1 MNTYLK
7 LDQNSYLFNNRPS
20 SELITQSGRYGDETD
35 CEISLWVNG
44 GSAYRFK
51 TSNEAVDKIDALDYK
66 SQEKLAER
74 IALKVAQTIEIEV
87 NKMLSNLK

>member
-7 LDQNSYLFNNRPS
+7 INEDSIMFNGKAS
-20 SELITQSGRYGDETD
+20 SELLTQSGRYGNEAD
-35 CEISLWVNG
+35 CEISLWING

-51 TSNEAVDKIDALDYK
+51 TSNEAVDKIDALDYRAK
-66 SQEKLAER
+66 EKLAEH
-74 IALKVAQTIEIEV
+74 IALKVAETIEIEV